1 MITEKVTSFIPDA
14 IREAGNTIA
23 AAIQGGSGGSS
34 VEWSQIITTGTKIAT
49 ITIDEES
56 TDVYAPAGGGGSTV
70 SWNEIQQSGTKIAE
84 ITIDGT
90 TYDVYA
96 PNVSVS
102 AADVS
107 YNNTTSGLTA
117 TDAQEAI
124 DELDAGIDT
133 ISGTVSG
140 HTADIGN
147 LQSAVAS
154 KTDQSMIAPVETVA
168 TASQA
173 YAIGEQFILNG
184 TLYTATA
191 AITAGGTITVDG
203 NCTASDTVTEQIDAK
218 FTSNVLTGVS
228 TKYTIPSEIRYQKN
242 RYVTYMGKFTFLNL
256 TIVCVT
262 PTSSSEAVVSGL
274 PNPIDDF
281 DNTFIISAP
290 SMDATSQIL
299 CFLQNGILY
308 VLGGD
313 AGKTY
318 KLSTFY
324 PSK

>member
-1 MITEKVTSFIPDA
+1 MAEITKPMALDESLNTTESSPRNIADVLAQGIGNLVTVVSRISQQTVYDELDKLNDVNVTSPANNDVLKYNS
-14 IREAGNTIA
+14 NTQKWENG
-23 AAIQGGSGGSS
+23 QGGGSS
-34 VEWSQIITTGTKIAT
+34 SC
-49 ITIDEES
+49 EE
-56 TDVYAPAGGGGSTV
+56 
-70 SWNEIQQSGTKIAE
+70 
-84 ITIDGT
+84 
-90 TYDVYA
+90 
-96 PNVSVS
+96 
-102 AADVS
+102 
-107 YNNTTSGLTA
+107 L
-117 TDAQEAI
+117 
-124 DELDAGIDT
+124 
-133 ISGTVSG
+133 
-140 HTADIGN
+140 
-147 LQSAVAS
+147 
-154 KTDQSMIAPVETVA
+154 IAPVEAST

-191 AITAGGTITVDG
+191 AITAGGTITIGG
-203 NCTASDTVTEQIDAK
+203 NCTASDTVTEQIGQLNVK
-218 FTSNVLTGVS
+218 VTSNVLTGVS

-308 VLGGD
+308 VLGGV
-313 AGKTY
+313 AGTTY
-318 KLSTFY
+318 KLSTYY